1 MEIDDD
7 GSEKEAV
14 RFESD
19 VHTAFDLTSYV
30 STEKKYVLR
39 ELEAPKGYLKAQDIP
54 FAVTGTKE
62 NPQVI
67 VMTDTLEPRIPV
79 TTGISSN
86 TAWRILMAGACAVLA
101 VVIVTKRLH

>member
-7 GSEKEAV
+7 GSEKEVV

-54 FAVTGTKE
+54 FAVMGTKE

-67 VMTDTLEPRIPV
+67 VMTDALEPRIPV
-79 TTGISSN
+79 TTGISSH

-101 VVIVTKRLH
+101 VGIVTKRLH